1 MILLSL
7 RVRSGLCDLSIGR
20 LADGQIASHPPS
32 HIVLPNDLPLLSAR
46 KIALFAGHDLP
57 RMDDIEEHESDEHEG
72 GVENVLI
79 CFVDWDT
86 AAVAFGVLDEAE
98 YDADLGAV

>member
-1 MILLSL
+1 
-7 RVRSGLCDLSIGR
+7 
-20 LADGQIASHPPS
+20 
-32 HIVLPNDLPLLSAR
+32 
-46 KIALFAGHDLP
+46 
-57 RMDDIEEHESDEHEG
+57 MDDIEEHESDEHEG